1 MTGEAAFI
9 AALRRIVQHPGAR
22 NLLDDAAVIAPPVG
36 RELVITHDM
45 IAEGVHFLPDDPPGD
60 VAWKLLAVNLSD
72 LAAKGAKPIGAVLG
86 YTLAGDSNWDEVF
99 VAGLSR
105 ALEHFDVPLLGGDTI
120 SLKPG
125 TPRTLGLTAL
135 GEAAAPVPDRR
146 GARAGDILWVCGT
159 IGDAGLGLRIAR
171 GEIEGP
177 RKLLKAYRLPMPK
190 LREGRALAQFVTA
203 MADVSD
209 GLLIDAARIAEA
221 SGLAATVDLDRMPMS
236 DDARTCGDDRA
247 ARLTAATSG
256 DDYALLF
263 AADPSA
269 GDAITALNIGAVAIG
284 DFAPGAGLMLRDA
297 EGPIP
302 LPETLGYLHGN

>member
-1 MTGEAAFI
+1 M
-9 AALRRIVQHPGAR
+9 
-22 NLLDDAAVIAPPVG
+22 
-36 RELVITHDM
+36 
-45 IAEGVHFLPDDPPGD
+45 
-60 VAWKLLAVNLSD
+60 
-72 LAAKGAKPIGAVLG
+72 VLG
-86 YTLAGDSNWDEVF
+86 YSLAGDGGWDEAF
-99 VAGLSR
+99 VAGLGR

-159 IGDAGLGLRIAR
+159 IGDAGLGLRIAK

-190 LREGRALAQFVTA
+190 LREGRALAKLVTA
-203 MADVSD
+203 IADVSD
-209 GLLIDAARIAEA
+209 GLLIDAARIADA
-221 SGLAATVDLDRMPMS
+221 SGLAATIDLDRMPMS
-236 DDARTCGDDRA
+236 EDARACGDGRA

-263 AADPSA
+263 AVDPSA

-284 DFAPGAGLMLRDA
+284 DFSPGSGLMLRDA
-297 EGPIP
+297 DGPIP